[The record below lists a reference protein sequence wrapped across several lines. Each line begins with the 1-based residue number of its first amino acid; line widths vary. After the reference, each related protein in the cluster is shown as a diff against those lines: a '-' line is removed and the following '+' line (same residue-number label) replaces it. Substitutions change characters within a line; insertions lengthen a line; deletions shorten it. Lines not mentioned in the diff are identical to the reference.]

1 MRLPQGRHL
10 IMSTDSTPHDFLAT
24 ALVHADAGIDADTS
38 VAPPLYPSVTYR
50 ADSAAQF
57 REMATEPRHSRF
69 YSRYGSPTHERVEA
83 LLARIEG
90 CESALLLGSGM
101 AAMSCSVMALLASG
115 DHVVAQR
122 SHYMG
127 TTQLVSNLIARY
139 GVSATIVDQADTA
152 AIEHALKPETKLILV
167 ESPSNPLLQL
177 TDLEAVAR
185 LARSRGITTLADN
198 TFATPVNQNPIR
210 WGIDLV
216 VHSATKFL
224 GGHHDLL
231 AGAVM
236 GPRPLIERIW
246 ETSIVLGCN
255 LGAFEAW
262 LLLRGLRTLS
272 LRVERQNATALAVA
286 RHLASHVAVA
296 RVHYPGLPSHPQH
309 LLARRQMTGYGGVMS
324 FVVGGGRDAALEF
337 MQRLRLFT
345 QAVSLGGIEALAM
358 HAATTWSGTLTE
370 EQTLSS
376 GIDPGLV
383 RLSVG
388 LEEPVDLIAD
398 LDQALRGL

>member
-1 MRLPQGRHL
+1 
-10 IMSTDSTPHDFLAT
+10 MSNDSTPHDSMAT
-24 ALVHADAGIDADTS
+24 LLVHADAGIDSDTS

-50 ADSAAQF
+50 ADSATQF

-83 LLARIEG
+83 LLAQIEG
-90 CESALLLGSGM
+90 AESALLLGSGM
-101 AAMSCSVMALLASG
+101 AAMSCTVIALLQAG
-115 DHVVAQR
+115 DHIVAQR

-127 TTQLVSNLIARY
+127 TTQLVTSLLARY

-152 AIEHALKPETKLILV
+152 AFARALTPETKLILL

-177 TDLEAVAR
+177 TDLEAVAQ
-185 LARSRGITTLADN
+185 LAKSHGIMTLADN

-210 WGIDLV
+210 LGIDLV

-255 LGAFEAW
+255 LGAFETW
-262 LLLRGLRTLS
+262 LLLRGMRTLS

-286 RHLASHVAVA
+286 RHLATHPAVAV
-296 RVHYPGLPSHPQH
+296 VHHPGLESHPQH
-309 LLARRQMTGYGGVMS
+309 RLAQRQMSGYGGVMS
-324 FVVGGGRDAALEF
+324 FELRGGRDAALGF

-370 EQTLSS
+370 DQTRAS

-388 LEEPVDLIAD
+388 LEAPADLVAD

>member
-1 MRLPQGRHL
+1 
-10 IMSTDSTPHDFLAT
+10 MSNDSTPHDSMAT
-24 ALVHADAGIDADTS
+24 LLVHADAGIDSDTS

-50 ADSAAQF
+50 ADSASQF

-83 LLARIEG
+83 LLAQIEG
-90 CESALLLGSGM
+90 AESALLLGSGM
-101 AAMSCSVMALLASG
+101 AAMSCSVIALLQAG
-115 DHVVAQR
+115 DHIVAQR

-127 TTQLVSNLIARY
+127 TTQLVTNLLARY

-152 AIEHALKPETKLILV
+152 AFARALKPETKLILV

-177 TDLEAVAR
+177 TDLEAVAQ
-185 LARSRGITTLADN
+185 LAKSHGIMTLADN

-210 WGIDLV
+210 LGIDLV

-255 LGAFEAW
+255 LGAFETW
-262 LLLRGLRTLS
+262 LLLRGMRTLS

-286 RHLASHVAVA
+286 RRLATHPAVAV
-296 RVHYPGLPSHPQH
+296 VHHPGLESHPQH
-309 LLARRQMTGYGGVMS
+309 RLAQRQMSGYGGVMS
-324 FVVGGGRDAALEF
+324 FELRGGRDAALAF
-337 MQRLRLFT
+337 MQRLQLFT

-370 EQTLSS
+370 EQTRAS

-388 LEEPVDLIAD
+388 LEAPADLVAD